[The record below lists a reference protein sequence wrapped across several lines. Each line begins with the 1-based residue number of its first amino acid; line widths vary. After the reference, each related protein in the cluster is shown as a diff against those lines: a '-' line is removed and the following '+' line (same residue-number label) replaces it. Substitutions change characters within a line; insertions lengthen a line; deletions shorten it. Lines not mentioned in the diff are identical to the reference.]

1 MKVIPSAPVKWWM
14 VFAFGGLG
22 ALGRVALLGLFPV
35 QSALFGTLLVNSLG
49 CLAIGV
55 LFQWFEVRELL
66 AAEVRT
72 GLVAGLLGGFTTFSA
87 FGLELLELLE
97 EGRLL
102 AGLGYAAGSV
112 LLAVGAAALGALLA
126 RQVL

>member
-35 QSALFGTLLVNSLG
+35 HSALLGTLLVNVLG
-49 CLAIGV
+49 CLPIGV

-66 AAEVRT
+66 SAEVRT

-102 AGLGYAAGSV
+102 AGIGYASGSV
-112 LLAVGAAALGALLA
+112 LLAVSAAALGALLA

>member
-1 MKVIPSAPVKWWM
+1 VKWWI

-22 ALGRVALLGLFPV
+22 ALCRVALLGLFPV
-35 QSALFGTLLVNSLG
+35 QSALFGTLLVNALG

-55 LFQWFEVRELL
+55 LFQWFEVRQLFSPEL
-66 AAEVRT
+66 RT

-112 LLAVGAAALGALLA
+112 LLAVSAAALGALLA

>member
-1 MKVIPSAPVKWWM
+1 M

-22 ALGRVALLGLFPV
+22 ALARVALLGLFPV
-35 QSALFGTLLVNSLG
+35 RSALLGTLLVNALG

-55 LFQWFEVRELL
+55 LFEWFETRDLL
-66 AAEVRT
+66 SAEART

-97 EGRLL
+97 SGRLL
-102 AGLGYAAGSV
+102 AGLGYAAASV
-112 LLAVGAAALGALLA
+112 LLAVTAVALGAVLA

>member
-1 MKVIPSAPVKWWM
+1 MIPSAPVKWWM

-22 ALGRVALLGLFPV
+22 ALARVALLGLFPV
-35 QSALFGTLLVNSLG
+35 RSALFGTLLVNALG

-55 LFQWFEVRELL
+55 LFEWFETRELL
-66 AAEVRT
+66 SPEART

-87 FGLELLELLE
+87 FGIELLELLE
-97 EGRLL
+97 SGRLL
-102 AGLGYAAGSV
+102 AGLGYATGSV
-112 LLAVGAAALGALLA
+112 LLAVTAAALGAVLA

>member
-1 MKVIPSAPVKWWM
+1 MKWWW

-35 QSALFGTLLVNSLG
+35 GGAPLGTLLVNGLG

-55 LFQWFEVRELL
+55 LFEWFEAHQWLS
-66 AAEVRT
+66 AEVRT
-72 GLVAGLLGGFTTFSA
+72 GVVAGLLGGFTTFSA
-87 FGLELLELLE
+87 FGLELLELVQ
-97 EGRLL
+97 EGRVL
-102 AGLGYAAGSV
+102 AGVGYAVGSV
-112 LLAVGAAALGALLA
+112 VLALGAAALGAGLA